1 MPRGLRIAWRCRSGG
16 PGGAGR
22 GKPTGLRDHAV
33 QHLQDALQFLAFDH
47 ADGAV
52 YALPAQLEAERI
64 LLARDGQPVGEFGGG
79 GARFENLRRGL
90 RHRRRGLGDGG
101 LALEGDRFAAQFSRC
116 ALRQIRSIG
125 DVVRRTLEYCNLT
138 SANTTMRPDVPH

>member
-1 MPRGLRIAWRCRSGG
+1 MPRGLRIARRCRSGG

-52 YALPAQLEAERI
+52 SALPAQLEAERI
-64 LLARDGQPVGEFGGG
+64 LRARDGQPVGEFGG

-125 DVVRRTLEYCNLT
+125 DVVRRTLEYCNVA

>member
-52 YALPAQLEAERI
+52 SALAAQLEAPAI
-64 LLARDGQPVGEFGGG
+64 IG
-79 GARFENLRRGL
+79 
-90 RHRRRGLGDGG
+90 
-101 LALEGDRFAAQFSRC
+101 SR
-116 ALRQIRSIG
+116 L
-125 DVVRRTLEYCNLT
+125 
-138 SANTTMRPDVPH
+138 SA